1 MDSSQTIREQLRKR
15 RRRKFWHM
23 VRLLVSTAILAVTCT
38 YVWRYVHNPA
48 FAFGNVS
55 IHGSSQ
61 LTEAEV
67 ISLAGCGQGP
77 LNLFNASSGRLREA
91 LLHDVRFKNAEVAYR
106 FPATLQVSVEERQP
120 ALYVAN
126 SYHSYLKV
134 DYNGVVLSVTTTI
147 PDAKAPVL
155 AGIECGNLY
164 LGDKVANA
172 GVLLTR
178 VEYLK
183 EGEDRHFAIVDAA
196 MNDLIRPSLYGA
208 WMNIIPADKSL
219 QRPACRYDVV
229 GPVCETG
236 DFLGKD
242 RELSLAQGDLLVVRS
257 AGAYGFSMS
266 SNYNARPR
274 AAEVLVDGDTAHL
287 VRQREPLAD
296 LWRLEQT
303 LP

>member
-1 MDSSQTIREQLRKR
+1 MDSSQTIREQLRRR
-15 RRRKFWHM
+15 RRRKFWHL
-23 VRLLVSTAILAVTCT
+23 VRLLVSTAVLAVTCT
-38 YVWRYVHNPA
+38 YAWRYVHNPA

-155 AGIECGNLY
+155 AGI
-164 LGDKVANA
+164 NA
-172 GVLLTR
+172 VIFIWAIRLPIR
-178 VEYLK
+178 VC
-183 EGEDRHFAIVDAA
+183 
-196 MNDLIRPSLYGA
+196 
-208 WMNIIPADKSL
+208 
-219 QRPACRYDVV
+219 CRF
-229 GPVCETG
+229 CN
-236 DFLGKD
+236 FC
-242 RELSLAQGDLLVVRS
+242 
-257 AGAYGFSMS
+257 S
-266 SNYNARPR
+266 S
-274 AAEVLVDGDTAHL
+274 
-287 VRQREPLAD
+287 
-296 LWRLEQT
+296 
-303 LP
+303 

>member
-23 VRLLVSTAILAVTCT
+23 VRLLVSTAVLAVTCT

-106 FPATLQVSVEERQP
+106 FPATLQVSVEERKP

-155 AGIECGNLY
+155 AGIKCGEIAVDDKQDVKLQLSGSFPVR
-164 LGDKVANA
+164 LGRVQEVSQKASVFMTVFNEIKDKNIKAEYIDLTF
-172 GVLLTR
+172 GKPYIKLLP
-178 VEYLK
+178 K
-183 EGEDRHFAIVDAA
+183 
-196 MNDLIRPSLYGA
+196 
-208 WMNIIPADKSL
+208 
-219 QRPACRYDVV
+219 
-229 GPVCETG
+229 
-236 DFLGKD
+236 
-242 RELSLAQGDLLVVRS
+242 
-257 AGAYGFSMS
+257 
-266 SNYNARPR
+266 
-274 AAEVLVDGDTAHL
+274 
-287 VRQREPLAD
+287 
-296 LWRLEQT
+296 
-303 LP
+303 

>member
-155 AGIECGNLY
+155 AGI
-164 LGDKVANA
+164 NA
-172 GVLLTR
+172 VI
-178 VEYLK
+178 
-183 EGEDRHFAIVDAA
+183 FIWAIRLPMSVC
-196 MNDLIRPSLYGA
+196 
-208 WMNIIPADKSL
+208 
-219 QRPACRYDVV
+219 CRF
-229 GPVCETG
+229 CN
-236 DFLGKD
+236 FC
-242 RELSLAQGDLLVVRS
+242 
-257 AGAYGFSMS
+257 S
-266 SNYNARPR
+266 S
-274 AAEVLVDGDTAHL
+274 
-287 VRQREPLAD
+287 
-296 LWRLEQT
+296 
-303 LP
+303 

>member
-1 MDSSQTIREQLRKR
+1 MDSSQTIREQLRRR

-61 LTEAEV
+61 LTEVEV

-155 AGIECGNLY
+155 AGIKCG
-164 LGDKVANA
+164 
-172 GVLLTR
+172 
-178 VEYLK
+178 E
-183 EGEDRHFAIVDAA
+183 
-196 MNDLIRPSLYGA
+196 SLSG
-208 WMNIIPADKSL
+208 
-219 QRPACRYDVV
+219 R
-229 GPVCETG
+229 
-236 DFLGKD
+236 
-242 RELSLAQGDLLVVRS
+242 
-257 AGAYGFSMS
+257 
-266 SNYNARPR
+266 
-274 AAEVLVDGDTAHL
+274 
-287 VRQREPLAD
+287 
-296 LWRLEQT
+296 
-303 LP
+303 

>member
-155 AGIECGNLY
+155 AGIKCGNLY

-172 GVLLTR
+172 GVLHIMKFLQQLT
-178 VEYLK
+178 
-183 EGEDRHFAIVDAA
+183 
-196 MNDLIRPSLYGA
+196 P
-208 WMNIIPADKSL
+208 
-219 QRPACRYDVV
+219 
-229 GPVCETG
+229 
-236 DFLGKD
+236 
-242 RELSLAQGDLLVVRS
+242 
-257 AGAYGFSMS
+257 
-266 SNYNARPR
+266 
-274 AAEVLVDGDTAHL
+274 
-287 VRQREPLAD
+287 
-296 LWRLEQT
+296 
-303 LP
+303 